1 MTAARRGARSGPLWI
16 NGGFA
21 VFWTARTLSWAGTGI
36 SGVVLPVLVY
46 DRTGSPTL
54 TSLLAAVEALPYLAF
69 GLLAGAV
76 AGCGGAG

>member
-1 MTAARRGARSGPLWI
+1 MDQWRFRRLLDGQDPVLGR
-16 NGGFA
+16 
-21 VFWTARTLSWAGTGI
+21 TGI